1 MLTCEY
7 DYENI
12 NNKLDYYVLLIG
24 FVYDINFSWTIRY
37 LKENK
42 YFNTIIDKVIET
54 EAEALTKSLKAE
66 MLKNPILPEDTDTQD
81 KAQSEEAKVDNKA
94 EEGVSEGEALPL
106 GEQNTET
113 KAAGSTPQNETA
125 QPVKGQ

>member
-1 MLTCEY
+1 MRV
-7 DYENI
+7 I
-12 NNKLDYYVLLIG
+12 
-24 FVYDINFSWTIRY
+24 
-37 LKENK
+37 KENK
-42 YFNTIIDKVIET
+42 IIDKVIET

-106 GEQNTET
+106 GEQTTET